1 MGILDFLFKGP
12 QLKKWRAK
20 VMASNIAMDLYRNKY
35 SLQDLIMNAEKILEH
50 EFQRDREIRDC
61 SIEPEQSKQILRLAI
76 LYYEH
81 DKNYLEKLKQRQ
93 DRIRSAYPSRLN
105 FGDNHI
111 DPENIK
117 YEEHLTLFKD

>member
-12 QLKKWRAK
+12 QLEKGQAK
-20 VMASNIAMDLYRNKY
+20 VMATHIAMDLYRNKY
-35 SLQDLIMNAEKILEH
+35 SLQDLIMNAEKILEY
-50 EFQRDREIRDC
+50 EFQRDPHIRDC

-81 DKNYLEKLKQRQ
+81 DKNYLKKMKQRQ
-93 DRIRSAYPSRLN
+93 DSLRSDIPSRIN
-105 FGDNHI
+105 FGRI